1 VCCGVGML
9 WGIGASSRFRGLV
22 VLVVMLESV
31 AYDVGVS
38 SVSSVFVMYACHE
51 GCMSVIF

>member
-1 VCCGVGML
+1 VGML
-9 WGIGASSRFRGLV
+9 WGIGASSRFRGFV
-22 VLVVMLESV
+22 VLVGMLESV
-31 AYDVGVS
+31 AHDVGMW